1 MALRNPSSIQIEEQR
16 MSIMSNDNENPCN
29 LLKDFKIQVSQNDF
43 VKLKDDQTKNL
54 GFFDDV
60 ISLVYKNNKTLYYV
74 KAIDKKDIINNSY
87 QEILNTI
94 YKLDNNQQK
103 NKNIFDFIINLQTQ
117 WEDKER
123 LFLVF
128 DGIKRY
134 TLFENL
140 LKNHSK
146 NITEENIMIIYRQ
159 ILEIVRFLHEN
170 NIYGCDLYLN
180 YFIYDKLSQTIKFTD
195 LGFSKIFKSSK
206 NLNDNKLLN
215 GFEFNEYAPP
225 EYLTKINDPSN
236 LFEKDKLKN
245 SYFDIWQLGI
255 LFYKIASFWGVTI

>member
-1 MALRNPSSIQIEEQR
+1 
-16 MSIMSNDNENPCN
+16 MSNDNETPCN

-146 NITEENIMIIYRQ
+146 NITEENIQ
-159 ILEIVRFLHEN
+159 
-170 NIYGCDLYLN
+170 
-180 YFIYDKLSQTIKFTD
+180 
-195 LGFSKIFKSSK
+195 
-206 NLNDNKLLN
+206 
-215 GFEFNEYAPP
+215 
-225 EYLTKINDPSN
+225 
-236 LFEKDKLKN
+236 
-245 SYFDIWQLGI
+245 
-255 LFYKIASFWGVTI
+255 